1 MKRPFLALLGLLA
14 LGAAARADAPVPPL
28 DAHVM
33 DATATLSAAER
44 QSLETALADFERRKG
59 VQIAALIVA
68 STAPEAIEQYSMR
81 VVETWRLGRKGI
93 DDGILVL
100 VAKSD
105 RAMRIEVG
113 YGLEG
118 VVPDAIAKRLI
129 DEYFVPRFR
138 EGDYYGGLRV
148 GLDRLMQIVDGE
160 PLPAPPQK
168 QVRRGNG
175 SAINNAAIVLFL
187 ALALGGVLRAMLGRL
202 GGALIAGGGAG
213 LIGAWMVSVVAGTVI
228 GGLVFLFTLIGGLG
242 GGIGRGGSWGR
253 YGGGGF
259 GGGGGLGG
267 GGGFSGG
274 GGGFGGGGASGRW

>member
-1 MKRPFLALLGLLA
+1 VKRPLLALLGLLA

-28 DAHVM
+28 DAHVI
-33 DATATLSAAER
+33 DTTATLSAAER

-59 VQIAALIVA
+59 VQIAALIVP

-118 VVPDAIAKRLI
+118 AVPDAIAKRLI

-138 EGDYYGGLRV
+138 DGDYYGGLRV

-160 PLPAPPQK
+160 PLPAPPQR
-168 QVRRGNG
+168 QIRRGNG
-175 SAINNAAIVLFL
+175 NAFNNAAIVLFL

-213 LIGAWMVSVVAGTVI
+213 LLGAWMLSVLAGAVI
-228 GGLVFLFTLIGGLG
+228 GVLVFLFTLIGGLG
-242 GGIGRGGSWGR
+242 AGIGRGGYGGGSWGR
-253 YGGGGF
+253 YGGGG
-259 GGGGGLGG
+259 GI

-274 GGGFGGGGASGRW
+274 GGGFGGGGASGKW